1 MTLPLVFLGG
11 IAVGA
16 VLGVVGLAFLLCQ
29 GPTNGEQE
37 LRNERSSVI

>member
-1 MTLPLVFLGG
+1 MILPLVFLGG

-29 GPTNGEQE
+29 GPTYREQE
-37 LRNERSSVI
+37 LRDERSSVV